1 MSFIKLFLA
10 IILGTLVTT
19 IIIIPRFDNNT
30 KDIMYKIDN
39 IEKNINKIQTEVDGI
54 IIPSYA
60 PSLNKIQ
67 NKLDSIIIPNY
78 APSLDVIKSNQKV
91 TYDYLHDDV
100 SRNLFGSWT
109 DNRCRKASNASRCNV
124 VDQSSTDTIKI

>member
-10 IILGTLVTT
+10 IILGTLVTI
-19 IIIIPRFDNNT
+19 IIIIPKFDNNT

-54 IIPSYA
+54 IIP
-60 PSLNKIQ
+60 
-67 NKLDSIIIPNY
+67 NY
-78 APSLDVIKSNQKV
+78 APSLDIIKSNQKV
-91 TYDYLHDDV
+91 TYDYLHDDI

-109 DNRCRKASNASRCNV
+109 DNRCRNASNAYRCNV
-124 VDQSSTDTIKI
+124 VDQSGTNTINI